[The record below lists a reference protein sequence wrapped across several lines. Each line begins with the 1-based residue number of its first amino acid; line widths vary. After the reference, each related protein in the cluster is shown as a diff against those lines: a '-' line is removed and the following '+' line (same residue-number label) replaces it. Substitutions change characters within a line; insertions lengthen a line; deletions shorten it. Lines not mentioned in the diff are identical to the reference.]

1 MPMTPAD
8 GHLRA
13 SRALVKH
20 GHACVE
26 LRSGDA
32 RLLVDPGTLGQ
43 VPDPAPM
50 SAVLVTHGHYDHA
63 DTAVLEA
70 AVRAGVPVFGPED
83 LVEQC
88 PSEVLAGGLTVLRP
102 GDAVTVGGLAV
113 EVVGGR
119 HARVHPEIEGPV
131 NLAFRLGGTVVVTG
145 DQHPDLGRDVPVLVT
160 PVDAPWLRAVDLMEF
175 VRRCRPG
182 LVVGVHDGL
191 LNETGLMVADQVL
204 ASLTREGAHTAVRP
218 ALGEVVDLST
228 S

>member
-32 RLLVDPGTLGQ
+32 RLLVDPGTLGP

-83 LVEQC
+83 LLEQC
-88 PSEVLAGGLTVLRP
+88 QSDVLARGLTVLRP
-102 GDAVTVGGLAV
+102 GQEVAISGLQVQVLGGL
-113 EVVGGR
+113 
-119 HARVHPEIEGPV
+119 HARLHPEIAGPV
-131 NLAFRLGGTVVVTG
+131 NLAFRLGSTVVVTG
-145 DQHPDLGRDVPVLVT
+145 DQHPDLGSDIPVLVT

-175 VRRCRPG
+175 ARRCMPG

-191 LNETGLMVADQVL
+191 LNEAGLMVADQVL
-204 ASLTREGAHTAVRP
+204 ASLRREGAREVVRP